1 MIKPWSGP
9 PGCFDPRATPSG
21 EHSLRVAWTTIGRA
35 FRAPLVWWMLAPLGV
50 TVVVAV
56 AFQSFF
62 ASTVV
67 FISGTGYVID
77 LARKQVIRELHE
89 RRQRDK

>member
-1 MIKPWSGP
+1 
-9 PGCFDPRATPSG
+9 
-21 EHSLRVAWTTIGRA
+21 
-35 FRAPLVWWMLAPLGV
+35 MLAPLGV